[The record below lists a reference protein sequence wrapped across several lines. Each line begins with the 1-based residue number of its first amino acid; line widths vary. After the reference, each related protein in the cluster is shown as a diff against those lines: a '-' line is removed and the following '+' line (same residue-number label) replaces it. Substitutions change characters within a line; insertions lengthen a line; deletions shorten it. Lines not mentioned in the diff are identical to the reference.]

1 MAITLK
7 QIEAFH
13 SVIITGTVTRAADKL
28 GVSQPAISR
37 LIADLEGHVGFPL
50 FVRSSRQVV
59 PTVRARTLHAQVERS
74 FLGLQHIEATANAL
88 RQNGEGQLRLGV
100 VPSLLPIISRDLIAP
115 FVRLH
120 PLASIS
126 IEVVATLNT
135 LDWLS
140 FRQTDIGITFEA
152 MSRAGLETR
161 SIGRTEAAC
170 VVQAEH
176 PLTKLGRAI
185 EPRDLSGETF
195 VSYMPDSG
203 FRAEIDR
210 VLATAQVRL
219 DSRIEVRTT
228 AAACELVAAL
238 GAITLVPSP
247 SPQLAADNRIVMLPF
262 RPILISDVVL
272 VASTGFARSPL
283 AKAFFEFAADRS
295 INFLSGLP
303 GHNRRPRG

>member
-13 SVIITGTVTRAADKL
+13 WVIVRGSVTRAAERL

-37 LIADLEGHVGFPL
+37 MLADLEAHVGFPL
-50 FVRSSRQVV
+50 FVRSSRHLL

-74 FLGLQHIEATANAL
+74 FLGLQHIEATASAL
-88 RQNGEGQLRLGV
+88 RHNGEGQLRLGV

-115 FVRLH
+115 FARLH

-126 IEVVATLNT
+126 VEVVATLNT
-135 LDWLS
+135 LDWQS

-152 MSRAGLETR
+152 MSRSGLETR
-161 SIGRTEAAC
+161 SIGQTEAVC
-170 VVQAEH
+170 VVVAGH
-176 PLTKLGRAI
+176 PLTRLGRPVA
-185 EPRDLSGETF
+185 PRDLSGETF

-210 VLATAQVRL
+210 VLAAAPLAL
-219 DSRIEVRTT
+219 DKRIEVRTT

-238 GAITLVPSP
+238 GAVTIVPSP
-247 SPQLAADNRIVMLPF
+247 SPQLAADKRLVILPF
-262 RPILISDVVL
+262 HPRLSNDVVL
-272 VASTGFARSPL
+272 VESAGLARTPL
-283 AKAFFEFAADRS
+283 ANDFLDFAFSKPID
-295 INFLSGLP
+295 FLSGLSTA
-303 GHNRRPRG
+303 G

>member
-13 SVIITGTVTRAADKL
+13 SVIVTGTVTRAADKL
-28 GVSQPAISR
+28 GVSQPAVSR
-37 LIADLEGHVGFPL
+37 MIADLESSVGFPL
-50 FVRSSRQVV
+50 FVRSARQLV

-74 FLGLQHIEATANAL
+74 FLGLQHIEATADAL

-100 VPSLLPIISRDLIAP
+100 VPSLLPTISRDLIAP

-152 MSRAGLETR
+152 MSHAGLETR
-161 SIGRTEAAC
+161 MIGQTEAVC
-170 VVQAEH
+170 IVSSRH
-176 PLTKLGRAI
+176 PLTRLGRAV
-185 EPRDLSGETF
+185 EPRDLSGATF

-203 FRAEIDR
+203 FRAEIDH
-210 VLATAQVRL
+210 VLAAAQVRP

-238 GAITLVPSP
+238 GAVTLVPSP

-262 RPILISDVVL
+262 RPSLINDVVL
-272 VASTGFARSPL
+272 VQSVGPGRSPL
-283 AKAFFEFAADRS
+283 AQAFVEFAAQRS
-295 INFLSGLP
+295 INFLERTP
-303 GHNRRPRG
+303 I